1 MKKIDAIVER
11 NSDGG
16 CTIYCE
22 KEMFSGYGGTPEEA
36 KDDMLFQM
44 SFFKDTAMEEGF
56 SYPPF
61 LDEEFEVVY
70 KFDTQSLLQC
80 YAGVITPAALE
91 RLSGIHQK
99 QLWNY
104 LHGRSKPR
112 RKQVEKIEKALH
124 TLGSELI
131 SIAL

>member
-1 MKKIDAIVER
+1 LTYKYDAE
-11 NSDGG
+11 
-16 CTIYCE
+16 
-22 KEMFSGYGGTPEEA
+22 
-36 KDDMLFQM
+36 
-44 SFFKDTAMEEGF
+44 
-56 SYPPF
+56 
-61 LDEEFEVVY
+61 
-70 KFDTQSLLQC
+70 SLLQY

-112 RKQVEKIEKALH
+112 RRQVEKIEKALH
-124 TLGSELI
+124 NLGSELM